1 MPRALADIRQTEGG
15 RPRRWFQSN
24 AEDLIVWYA
33 DGGSIAGFQLC
44 YDRGRD
50 ERVLT
55 WTQER
60 GYIHH
65 RIDAGEGSALRY
77 KQTPVLVAD
86 GTFDATAMSRR
97 CLGIS
102 AALPR
107 EIREFVRAKLAAYP
121 AVIRET

>member
-1 MPRALADIRQTEGG
+1 MLRELADIRQTEGR

-33 DGGSIAGFQLC
+33 EDGTPAGFQLC
-44 YDRGRD
+44 YDRGQD
-50 ERVLT
+50 ERALT
-55 WTQER
+55 WTQQR
-60 GYIHH
+60 GYTHH

-97 CLGIS
+97 FLRVS
-102 AALPR
+102 AGLPR
-107 EIREFVRAKLAAYP
+107 EIREFVLVKLAEY
-121 AVIRET
+121 